1 MDGHKH
7 RRTMSK
13 PGAEAWWCT
22 GILIILCIREAS
34 KLNLYFFIKHTA
46 ILSALMHTFV

>member
-1 MDGHKH
+1 VDGHKH

-34 KLNLYFFIKHTA
+34 KLNLYF
-46 ILSALMHTFV
+46 LSNTLLSYLH